1 MEKKLIGFINCS
13 IDKNIFKNYDGVTE
27 FLARKNKLNNTQ
39 NMLIYGKGFG
49 RSNTTHQ
56 NLKNALKKLTSNF

>member
-1 MEKKLIGFINCS
+1 MEKKKLIGFINCS

-39 NMLIYGKGFG
+39 NMLIMEKNLAVVPIT
-49 RSNTTHQ
+49 NTS
-56 NLKNALKKLTSNF
+56 KPKKYS